1 MGKIGFRSY
10 DKDDKSPSNGEQ
22 SSQKENKQ
30 EPISDK
36 DIFRQFILDKYYTTG
51 DVSAKVFKTSRDLAY
66 DARDMCSP
74 SLPDIAAVMKEL
86 GFTYDGFMLYYA
98 WVLYEKEPLRY

>member
-10 DKDDKSPSNGEQ
+10 DKDEKSPSSEQ
-22 SSQKENKQ
+22 SSQIENKQ

-36 DIFRQFILDKYYTTG
+36 DIFRQFILDKYNTIG
-51 DVSAKVFKTSRDLAY
+51 DESAKVFKTSRDLAY
-66 DARDMCSP
+66 DTRDMCSP